1 MRWVWMLALGVVL
14 DPAIAGAEPSAS
26 CDAPPNLDDGWNVA
40 TPAQDTR
47 LVQALDPS
55 LICAIAPRLEALKDA
70 DPHGV
75 VVISHGALVY
85 EAYFTGEDR
94 RWPEQHWGEPL
105 TPTPHDAR
113 TKHDLQSIT
122 KSVVALLAGIAL
134 DRGSLKS
141 VDTPVLSLFPEYADL
156 RTPDKDRITVR
167 DLLTMTTGLRWPW
180 KPYLSM
186 ARQMDAAPDPY
197 RFVLE
202 QPLVSAPGKDWRYNN
217 GSVEVLSTVLQK
229 ATARPLDQ
237 FAKETLLDPLGIE
250 DWEWGKMANGD
261 PGASWGLRLRP
272 RDLAKIGQLV
282 LNKGTWQGQRIVPSA
297 WIDEMI
303 APRIVRQ
310 AGAYGYL
317 WWLGKQTIDDREV
330 EVIDGSGWGG
340 QNLYVVPS
348 LDLVV
353 VVTAG
358 VYRFDGQGPQELA
371 SDTALDMVLHAAID
385 HLPHE

>member
-1 MRWVWMLALGVVL
+1 MLALGVVL
-14 DPAIAGAEPSAS
+14 DPAIAGAEPSAG
-26 CDAPPNLDDGWNVA
+26 CGEPPNLDDGWKVA
-40 TPAQDTR
+40 TPAQGT
-47 LVQALDPS
+47 LEALDPS
-55 LICAIAPRLEALKDA
+55 PICAIGPRLEGLKDA

-85 EAYFTGEDR
+85 EAYFTGEDQ

-141 VDTPVLSLFPEYADL
+141 IDTPVLSLFPEYADL

-167 DLLTMTTGLRWPW
+167 DLLIMTTGLQWPW

-202 QPLVSAPGKDWRYNN
+202 QPLVAVPGKDWHYNN
-217 GSVEVLSTVLQK
+217 GSVEVLSAVVQK

-237 FAKETLLDPLGIE
+237 FAKEALFDPLDIE

-282 LNKGTWQGQRIVPSA
+282 LNKGTWQGQPIVSSA
-297 WIDEMI
+297 WIEEMI

-317 WWLGKQTIDDREV
+317 WWLGRQAVDDREV
-330 EVIDGSGWGG
+330 DVINGSGWGG

-385 HLPHE
+385 RLPHE